1 MQIIVSLMVEIP
13 ASADINEI
21 EQRVQEAGRQ
31 AMREAMQNVVRAVEE
46 QKKTCP
52 HCGSGAVRSE
62 GTDQRIIL
70 TTFGRV
76 ALPLR
81 RQRCQGCQRRFRPAD
96 ACVQSLQGGNVT
108 AALSKACSEAGA
120 SFPYVTA
127 AQVGKDLC
135 GAQISPEHVRRLTN
149 RTGGQE
155 AARQAA
161 EGKAIVEPSA
171 AQVR

>member
-1 MQIIVSLMVEIP
+1 MQILVSLMVDIP

-31 AMREAMQNVVRAVEE
+31 AMREAMQQAVRAAEE
-46 QKKTCP
+46 QRKTCP
-52 HCGSGAVRSE
+52 HCGSEASHSA

-70 TTFGRV
+70 TKFGRV

-96 ACVQSLQGGNVT
+96 ECLKSLQRGNVT
-108 AALSKACSEAGA
+108 AALREACSEAGA

-127 AQVGKDLC
+127 AQV
-135 GAQISPEHVRRLTN
+135 
-149 RTGGQE
+149 
-155 AARQAA
+155 
-161 EGKAIVEPSA
+161 
-171 AQVR
+171 